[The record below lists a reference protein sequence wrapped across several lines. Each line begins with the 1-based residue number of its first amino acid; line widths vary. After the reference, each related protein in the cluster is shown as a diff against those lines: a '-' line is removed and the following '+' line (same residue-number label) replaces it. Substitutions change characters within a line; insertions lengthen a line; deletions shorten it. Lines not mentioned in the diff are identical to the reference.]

1 MNVEDAIETALF
13 ASAIDIATFD
23 AAHKA
28 WPNASFD
35 PPADA
40 YMRVD
45 HLPNGSQR
53 LSIKSVNPHLYF
65 GILQITVV
73 APLNVGVTAA
83 RQLAAEIADA
93 YPADRTMTQWGTTV
107 RVEKAPDVG
116 RGFAGDAKWN
126 VVVSIPYQSLALPG
140 LILSLDFTKPRNS
153 QYLPFLS

>member
-13 ASAIDIATFD
+13 ASAADIATFD
-23 AAHKA
+23 SAHKA
-28 WPNASFD
+28 WPNVSFT
-35 PPADA
+35 PPTDA

-53 LSIKSVNPHLYF
+53 LSIKGINPHLYL

-73 APLNVGVTAA
+73 APLHVGVTAA

-93 YPADRTMTQWGTTV
+93 YPADRTMSKWGVDV

-116 RGFAGDAKWN
+116 RGFDSDAAWN
-126 VVVSIPYQSLALPG
+126 VVVSIRYQSIALPG
-140 LILSLDFTKPRNS
+140 LIFSLDFTKPRNS